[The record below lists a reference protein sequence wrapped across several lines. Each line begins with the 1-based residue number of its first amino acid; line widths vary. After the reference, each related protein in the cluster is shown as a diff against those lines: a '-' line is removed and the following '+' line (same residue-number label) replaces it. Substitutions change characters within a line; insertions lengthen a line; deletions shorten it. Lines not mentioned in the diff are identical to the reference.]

1 MQNIVDL
8 NTRTCAQ
15 TFSPLERLSRPRCTK
30 TSDGKQVTGWPRVAF
45 SLRQRAVGREAQQS
59 GNSNKFPGLASQS
72 AQVRTRPMR
81 VSTRAEDLECKIFGM
96 CEWQIQNVL
105 YSDGLDQ
112 NLLGSTVLN
121 AKSLESGQQR
131 KAAILLVS
139 CDRKPFHN
147 EEVVK
152 RKRNKI
158 VVLSFQKLQTKMA
171 CSKSVYLYCVLKL
184 SLGHLHRRRA
194 TI

>member
-1 MQNIVDL
+1 VQF
-8 NTRTCAQ
+8 A
-15 TFSPLERLSRPRCTK
+15 SRCTK

-59 GNSNKFPGLASQS
+59 GNSNNKFPGLASQS

-105 YSDGLDQ
+105 YFDGLDQ

-121 AKSLESGQQR
+121 AKSLESGHTPDIWSR
-131 KAAILLVS
+131 ILRISRTNWTSNSTNFKPSGSRSLASDSSVS
-139 CDRKPFHN
+139 KVCGSDSR
-147 EEVVK
+147 
-152 RKRNKI
+152 I
-158 VVLSFQKLQTKMA
+158 L
-171 CSKSVYLYCVLKL
+171 
-184 SLGHLHRRRA
+184 
-194 TI
+194 